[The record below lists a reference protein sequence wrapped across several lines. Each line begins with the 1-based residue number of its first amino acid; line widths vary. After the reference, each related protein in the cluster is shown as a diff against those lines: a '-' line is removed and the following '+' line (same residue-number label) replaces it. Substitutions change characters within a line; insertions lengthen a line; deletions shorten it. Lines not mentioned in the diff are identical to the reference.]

1 MKITDLTPEEK
12 TTYVGLLTVEQK
24 DLLVGQLFDE
34 DSYFNPILDGNDPQ
48 NWIISIEEIEQNI
61 NPEFGWLQD
70 LEMIVFVPVVY
81 PNPFEQ

>member
-1 MKITDLTPEEK
+1 MKIADLTQEEK
-12 TTYVGLLTVEQK
+12 TIYVGLLSIAQK

-61 NPEFGWLQD
+61 YYDFNWLQD
-70 LEMIVFVPVVY
+70 LEMILFVPVV
-81 PNPFEQ
+81 NPMPF

>member
-1 MKITDLTPEEK
+1 MKIADLTPEEK
-12 TTYVGLLTVEQK
+12 AIYVGLLSVAQK

-34 DSYFNPILDGNDPQ
+34 DSYFNPIQDDND

-70 LEMIVFVPVVY
+70 LEMILFVPKV
-81 PNPFEQ
+81 NPMPF

>member
-1 MKITDLTPEEK
+1 MKIADLTQEEK
-12 TTYVGLLTVEQK
+12 AIYVGLLSITQK

-61 NPEFGWLQD
+61 YPEFNWLRD
-70 LEMIVFVPVVY
+70 LEMIIFVPVV
-81 PNPFEQ
+81 NPMPFN